1 MKTLKTIRAMS
12 WAVVAV
18 VAFVGLATSLGWL
31 QEEIL
36 TPRQGKQELSP
47 LLSAGGSFTATDQNG
62 KAFTEKNITGKP
74 TLMFFGFT
82 SCPNI
87 CPTTLSELTSILEI
101 LKSDANKLNVVFV
114 SVDPERD
121 TTKQMADYLSAFDKR
136 IIGLTLTPQE
146 LADMSK
152 KFHFY
157 YKKVPI
163 EDGDYTMDHTAGVYM
178 LEANGA
184 FSGVLDLH
192 EPEKTKME
200 KVNMLIRRK
209 L

>member
-1 MKTLKTIRAMS
+1 MKTLKTIRYAS
-12 WAVVAV
+12 WAVVAITV
-18 VAFVGLATSLGWL
+18 FVALATSLGWVR
-31 QEEIL
+31 EEVL
-36 TPRQGKQELSP
+36 APRQNKQELSA
-47 LLSAGGSFTATDQNG
+47 LLLAGGSFSATDQNG
-62 KAFTEKNITGKP
+62 KVFTEKNITGKP

-87 CPTTLSELTSILEI
+87 CPTTLSELTIILEA
-101 LKSDANKLNVVFV
+101 LKADADKLNVVFV

-152 KFHFY
+152 RFHFY
-157 YKKVPI
+157 YKRVPL

-184 FSGVLDLH
+184 FRGILDLH

-200 KVNMLIRRK
+200 KVNMLIK
-209 L
+209 GKP